1 MRKIVFATNN
11 ENKLREIREI
21 LGGEFDILSLND
33 IGCHEDIPENFDT
46 LEMNSHVKAA
56 YILEKYGYD
65 CFADDTGLLVD
76 ALNGEPGVHSA
87 RYAEGTDH
95 DSQANMKKLLLK
107 LGNNNNRRARF
118 RTVITLAQR
127 QKNPV
132 LSHVDRYI
140 QFTGE
145 IEGDISMVARG
156 NGGFGY
162 DPVFI
167 PQGCAMSFAEMGDEM
182 KNKISHRGKAVAKL
196 AAYLLSE

>member
-156 NGGFGY
+156 KGGFGY